1 MQALCQRWS
10 STCSACK
17 LYVKDGQAHVVHASS
32 MSKMASTQQCMA
44 MQEVMPVAS
53 SDAAVL
59 TCVQGLRANLMQS
72 YLNDPVSDPAFFNS
86 CQQPTAFKKLL
97 FGLCFFHAFV
107 QVSMPDGMHARQIS
121 ITAQQFVST
130 TSFSV
135 VSAADTSLAMKAV
148 SAACT
153 FVFAACTFV

>member
-1 MQALCQRWS
+1 
-10 STCSACK
+10 
-17 LYVKDGQAHVVHASS
+17 
-32 MSKMASTQQCMA
+32 
-44 MQEVMPVAS
+44 MPVAT

-121 ITAQQFVST
+121 VTAQHFVSV

-135 VSAADTSLAMKAV
+135 VLLTTLAADIDQRLPGTFDIEAVRYKYPVDYNESMNTGQQLGHHFLPGSSQIKLACMQV
-148 SAACT
+148 LFQLAALI
-153 FVFAACTFV
+153 VIHVLL

>member
-1 MQALCQRWS
+1 
-10 STCSACK
+10 
-17 LYVKDGQAHVVHASS
+17 
-32 MSKMASTQQCMA
+32 MATE
-44 MQEVMPVAS
+44 EVMPVAS

-107 QVSMPDGMHARQIS
+107 QVSVHANKCARHMSMI
-121 ITAQQFVST
+121 AKQF
-130 TSFSV
+130 
-135 VSAADTSLAMKAV
+135 
-148 SAACT
+148 
-153 FVFAACTFV
+153 

>member
-1 MQALCQRWS
+1 
-10 STCSACK
+10 
-17 LYVKDGQAHVVHASS
+17 
-32 MSKMASTQQCMA
+32 MA

-135 VSAADTSLAMKAV
+135 VSSADTSLAMKAV

>member
-1 MQALCQRWS
+1 
-10 STCSACK
+10 
-17 LYVKDGQAHVVHASS
+17 
-32 MSKMASTQQCMA
+32 
-44 MQEVMPVAS
+44 
-53 SDAAVL
+53 
-59 TCVQGLRANLMQS
+59 MQS

-107 QVSMPDGMHARQIS
+107 QVSVHAIRHARHMS
-121 ITAQQFVST
+121 VTAQQFVSV

-135 VSAADTSLAMKAV
+135 VSSADMNLAMNAV

-153 FVFAACTFV
+153 LV